1 MGTITLTTVVLGL
14 FSAIGS
20 VGVVILASMLNS
32 KKALDAEERTN
43 NATRDVK
50 ISELEKKFVAAENT
64 FVTNSQLKV
73 AIQEAFEPYKEDNK
87 EIKVMLK
94 AVSEELVNISR
105 DLAVIHAIR
114 RSRSETDDNIGDGR

>member
-20 VGVVILASMLNS
+20 IGVVILASMLNS
-32 KKALDAEERTN
+32 KNTLDAEERTN

-114 RSRSETDDNIGDGR
+114 RSKSETDDNIGDGR